1 MALSS
6 KITKGIEI
14 EIGGNSTKLKTALD
28 TANRSI
34 RTTQSELKTLQNN
47 LKLEWNADNF
57 KRAQE
62 LSQRALEQT
71 RLKAEALRKALT
83 QLEQQGE
90 GSGTERYEAIRRE
103 LSYVEVAA
111 QKAERQLEELNNTQL
126 DRLKEEIAAAGDRL
140 SKIGTGLTA
149 GLTVPLAAA
158 GVASVNYA
166 SDTEEALNKVEVA
179 FGEAADGVKEWSDTT
194 LNSYGL
200 AKGTALDMAALF
212 GDMATSMGFSR
223 EEAAEMSKTLVALA
237 GDLASFKNIG
247 IEQAQTA
254 LNAIFTG
261 ETESLKSLGV
271 VMTQTNLEAYA
282 LAQGYK
288 TAYTEMDQAQQVA
301 VRYQYVLDRTANA
314 QGDFARTSD
323 STANQIRILQES
335 LKQAAATAGEELLPV
350 ITPIISKLAELVQA
364 FGDLDEGTRQAVV
377 QTGLFV
383 AGLGPALTLT
393 GNLTG
398 AINAGISAYQ
408 TLKTAQTA
416 ATAAQTGL
424 NVAMSANPIGAVVTA
439 VGALV
444 AVLGTFLA
452 TAALTSSAQ
461 ETVNS
466 KFKDTVSATED
477 AAASIAGDTAAKLAN
492 LSAVERLLP
501 EIEALNSINGR
512 TQEEQARLNALV
524 DTANSLYPD
533 LIGNVDSLTGSY
545 DLNRTAI
552 ENNIEAL
559 RQQIQM
565 EATRDIAA
573 EKYRAAAE
581 LRLQLA
587 DANEELKQK
596 ELELQEQM
604 YAWGNNPVA
613 DALSG
618 RMNDNM
624 DILREIVALQGTIDD
639 MTAQIQQYEAEADAA
654 IGATADLAGE
664 SGELAGAAQD
674 AGEEI
679 AGATSSMSD
688 AAQRAS
694 ALADGIES
702 ARSAYELL
710 SKAQEETAST
720 GYLTI
725 DTVTELLE
733 RYPELSGLIVETA
746 DGYQLASGALDTY
759 VAAQRAEHQTV
770 LNEAKAAATA
780 LINQNSDEVVAID
793 ASTEA
798 IKRKIQALQA
808 EARLNLN
815 NRFAEIGATF
825 GPNTGEGYMRQV
837 INSDAAIQQY
847 QALIHNASV
856 ALQELEAA
864 EKRAATY
871 DRVAASLQRESSS
884 AGRTSSSSSGSRG
897 SSADA
902 GVEAFEAAMEELD
915 YLRDLDRVSDEEYYA
930 ALEQNRDK
938 YLAENSE
945 KWREATV
952 ELYNWQKSQQQSSEQ
967 AYQEELA
974 DQQYYLDMGLISEE
988 DYYAALER
996 LRDEYLEANSD
1007 AWRSATVELYRW
1019 QEEQRQ
1025 AALEAAQ
1032 QAYEQSAAILQGRQE
1047 EELEQAADSYQRK
1060 LQALEEALDEE
1071 KAAQQEALEAKK
1083 QQIQE
1088 ELDLE
1093 KERLNAVLEAIDEE
1107 IQARKELREDE
1118 DQDAAIAAAR
1128 KRLEAAQA
1136 QLAYARTDED
1146 RAEWEKE
1153 IVRLQEALAD
1163 AIQEKED
1170 TLFYREKEAEK
1181 EAVRDQI
1188 AAAEEKADAAE
1199 EAAEE
1204 AYQSALERLEAE
1216 YAQKQA
1222 DAEAAYAAQ
1231 VQRIREEYAKRE
1243 QELQQQLEAQKQ
1255 QINLEADRT
1264 SAAALAAEMAGLAG
1278 AVAAQVSS
1286 TVNSV
1291 TNNSRQANVTINQAS
1306 SLTEGQIARTVE
1318 KVLNEMGR

>member
-1 MALSS
+1 
-6 KITKGIEI
+6 
-14 EIGGNSTKLKTALD
+14 
-28 TANRSI
+28 
-34 RTTQSELKTLQNN
+34 
-47 LKLEWNADNF
+47 
-57 KRAQE
+57 
-62 LSQRALEQT
+62 
-71 RLKAEALRKALT
+71 
-83 QLEQQGE
+83 
-90 GSGTERYEAIRRE
+90 
-103 LSYVEVAA
+103 
-111 QKAERQLEELNNTQL
+111 
-126 DRLKEEIAAAGDRL
+126 
-140 SKIGTGLTA
+140 
-149 GLTVPLAAA
+149 
-158 GVASVNYA
+158 
-166 SDTEEALNKVEVA
+166 
-179 FGEAADGVKEWSDTT
+179 
-194 LNSYGL
+194 
-200 AKGTALDMAALF
+200 
-212 GDMATSMGFSR
+212 MATSMGFSR

-323 STANQIRILQES
+323 STANQVRILKES
-335 LKQAAATAGEELLPV
+335 LKQAAATAGEDLLPV
-350 ITPIISKLAELVQA
+350 ITPIIGKLAELVQG

-408 TLKTAQTA
+408 ALKTAQTA

-492 LSAVERLLP
+492 LAAVERLLP
-501 EIEALNSINGR
+501 EIEALNSIHGR

-524 DTANSLYPD
+524 ETANSLYPD

-565 EATRDIAA
+565 EATRDIAT

-618 RMNDNM
+618 RMDDNM

-654 IGATADLAGE
+654 IGATADLASE
-664 SGELAGAAQD
+664 SGELAGAAQE
-674 AGEEI
+674 AGDEI

-688 AAQRAS
+688 AAQRAGT
-694 ALADGIES
+694 LADGIES

-725 DTVTELLE
+725 DTVVELLE
-733 RYPELSGLIVETA
+733 RYPELSDLIVETA

-770 LNEAKAAATA
+770 LNEAKAAAAA

-793 ASTEA
+793 ETTEA

-808 EARLNLN
+808 EAHLNFN
-815 NRFAEIGATF
+815 NRFAELGASF
-825 GPNTGEGYMRQV
+825 APGTGEGYMRQV
-837 INSDAAIQQY
+837 INSDAEIQKY
-847 QALIHNASV
+847 QAIMHNASV

-864 EKRAATY
+864 EKQTATY
-871 DRVAASLQRESSS
+871 DRVAASLRRESA
-884 AGRTSSSSSGSRG
+884 AGGSTSSSGSRG
-897 SSADA
+897 SGADA

-952 ELYNWQKSQQQSSEQ
+952 ELYEWQKSQRQSGEE
-967 AYQEELA
+967 AYREELA

-988 DYYAALER
+988 DYYAAMER

-1007 AWRSATVELYRW
+1007 AWRSATVELYQW

-1025 AALEAAQ
+1025 AALEAAE
-1032 QAYEQSAAILQGRQE
+1032 QAYEQSAAILQGRRE
-1047 EELEQAADSYQRK
+1047 EELEAAADSYQRK
-1060 LQALEEALDEE
+1060 LQALEEALDAE

-1088 ELDLE
+1088 ELELE

-1153 IVRLQEALAD
+1153 IVRLQEALAE
-1163 AIQEKED
+1163 AIQAKED
-1170 TLFYREKEAEK
+1170 TLFYREKEEEK

-1231 VQRIREEYAKRE
+1231 VQRIRDEYAKRE

-1255 QINLEADRT
+1255 QIDLEADRT

-1278 AVAAQVSS
+1278 AVAAQVSN